1 MYAWAEKNQS
11 TIGAIHVQEK
21 IILNRNCLITRS
33 IGSFR
38 EVQNALSWN
47 EAIQTLIESGEII
60 PMKKDKLSCAIIDF
74 KIYVQYNYNPL
85 EVAVNMQFTYRVHVP
100 GYVNKSEPHPC
111 YSSDTSL
118 PRKVFHFEDY
128 NNNHSESVHP
138 KNYSD
143 ENENIGIHFNNCSS
157 VAHNEEESVTSNSNV
172 INNDEYPEDN
182 FEKTREIV
190 EYNMDDDN
198 STLYPHSFVN
208 QVLDNT
214 SLAGWVP

>member
-1 MYAWAEKNQS
+1 MLNNKYLNKTIKSKIEK
-11 TIGAIHVQEK
+11 
-21 IILNRNCLITRS
+21 LR
-33 IGSFR
+33 
-38 EVQNALSWN
+38 
-47 EAIQTLIESGEII
+47 
-60 PMKKDKLSCAIIDF
+60 MKK
-74 KIYVQYNYNPL
+74 
-85 EVAVNMQFTYRVHVP
+85 E
-100 GYVNKSEPHPC
+100 
-111 YSSDTSL
+111 
-118 PRKVFHFEDY
+118 
-128 NNNHSESVHP
+128 
-138 KNYSD
+138 SD

>member
-1 MYAWAEKNQS
+1 MD
-11 TIGAIHVQEK
+11 IFGAYYTASSGAP
-21 IILNRNCLITRS
+21 NS
-33 IGSFR
+33 IKLKLYVGSFGL
-38 EVQNALSWN
+38 ATFKSP
-47 EAIQTLIESGEII
+47 IESTNRFQQL
-60 PMKKDKLSCAIIDF
+60 PPVLSH
-74 KIYVQYNYNPL
+74 NSNPL